1 MIERKPE
8 QIKKKKVLVPI
19 DGSGNSMNSLD
30 FIKGIFKKEEV
41 EITLMNVR
49 EIVFTDDIIIS
60 AEIDSAKKIADE
72 ILLDEIL
79 LSAEKEL
86 CGYDIKKYFTYGY
99 AADEIIRKSKEDKS
113 DFIVITKSSKSVFQR
128 ILGSVTVNVAK
139 KAECIVM
146 IVPE

>member
-60 AEIDSAKKIADE
+60 AEIDSAKKIS
-72 ILLDEIL
+72 DEIL

>member
-8 QIKKKKVLVPI
+8 KIKKKKVLVPI

-60 AEIDSAKKIADE
+60 AEIDLAKKIA
-72 ILLDEIL
+72 DEIL

>member
-8 QIKKKKVLVPI
+8 KIKKKKVLVPI

-72 ILLDEIL
+72 ILL
-79 LSAEKEL
+79 SAEKEL

-113 DFIVITKSSKSVFQR
+113 DFIVITKSSKSVFRR

>member
-1 MIERKPE
+1 
-8 QIKKKKVLVPI
+8 
-19 DGSGNSMNSLD
+19 MNSLD

-60 AEIDSAKKIADE
+60 AEIDSAKKIA
-72 ILLDEIL
+72 DEIL

-146 IVPE
+146 IVLE

>member
-1 MIERKPE
+1 MIEIKPE
-8 QIKKKKVLVPI
+8 KIKKKKVLVPI

-72 ILLDEIL
+72 ILL
-79 LSAEKEL
+79 SAEKEL

-113 DFIVITKSSKSVFQR
+113 DFIVITKSSKSVFRR

>member
-72 ILLDEIL
+72 ILLL

>member
-60 AEIDSAKKIADE
+60 AEIDSAKKIA
-72 ILLDEIL
+72 DEIL

>member
-60 AEIDSAKKIADE
+60 AEIDSAK
-72 ILLDEIL
+72 IL

>member
-72 ILLDEIL
+72 IF

-86 CGYDIKKYFTYGY
+86 CGYDIKKYFT
-99 AADEIIRKSKEDKS
+99 
-113 DFIVITKSSKSVFQR
+113 
-128 ILGSVTVNVAK
+128 
-139 KAECIVM
+139 
-146 IVPE
+146 

>member
-72 ILLDEIL
+72 ILL
-79 LSAEKEL
+79 SAEKEL
-86 CGYDIKKYFTYGY
+86 CGYDIKKYFTYGN
-99 AADEIIRKSKEDKS
+99 AADEIIRKSKEDKY
-113 DFIVITKSSKSVFQR
+113 DLIVITKSSKSVFQR

>member
-8 QIKKKKVLVPI
+8 KIKKKKVLVPI

-60 AEIDSAKKIADE
+60 AEIDLAKKIA
-72 ILLDEIL
+72 DEIL

-113 DFIVITKSSKSVFQR
+113 DFIVITKSSKSVFYR

>member
-72 ILLDEIL
+72 ILL
-79 LSAEKEL
+79 SAEKEL

-128 ILGSVTVNVAK
+128 ILGSVTNNVKK

>member
-60 AEIDSAKKIADE
+60 AEIDSAKKIAY
-72 ILLDEIL
+72 EIL

>member
-8 QIKKKKVLVPI
+8 KIKKKKVLVPI

-60 AEIDSAKKIADE
+60 AEIDSAKKIA
-72 ILLDEIL
+72 DEIL